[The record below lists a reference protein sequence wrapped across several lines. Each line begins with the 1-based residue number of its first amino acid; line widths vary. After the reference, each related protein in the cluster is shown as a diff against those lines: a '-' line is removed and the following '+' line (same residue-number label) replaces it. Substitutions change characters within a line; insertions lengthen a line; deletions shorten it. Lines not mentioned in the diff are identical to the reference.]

1 MKVLL
6 AEVFGLRSL
15 EGLLASEHLV
25 SENSQRIHVR

>member
-15 EGLLASEHLV
+15 EGPLAREQLV